1 MYDDE
6 YKNPGQ
12 WEVVGGKTSSK
23 PKGKTA
29 TNKMNGAGTKSGAAP
44 KPIIKVDELVT
55 PLDTKYALLDPQ
67 LRAKAKQD
75 ALGVPDKPASKS
87 KPKPASTTVNKDVV
101 KKKPSKEVVKEKVP
115 KSLPEALKQINTAE
129 LSSAMTTVKA
139 RFSSSRLLWLKELA
153 SYLNNH
159 TSTEIDPVFSGKS
172 RDYPSNILSSE
183 LKTLITSTIQFCDD
197 EALSAFFDQSLIT
210 MPSEMNR
217 GVSVSGTKIV
227 LQLLSFHRPTV
238 VLAHLARANEI
249 LAANE
254 SNKAVT
260 LSILW
265 VLSQSSFKDSRVGIQ
280 VWMETMLPLISMK
293 NYCAYVAQNAE
304 YLASKTSSMKSLA
317 NSLTVADYFKLVE
330 QVQQGTVPTTARKE
344 VANLVQSLSQ
354 PMISAHGS
362 KMFMQYLRKLV
373 SDPSGRA
380 DMSKKMVSCLRADAH
395 SYESWRKE
403 YRSNLLSSSCFLQ
416 WVTDNEQ
423 TFARESQDF
432 QATLCHFQTINST
445 YSPTSKPQQG
455 LNGCIQLCEYLMG
468 SKKNKKKPTRSGSKL
483 KYLNYV
489 MLIALAY
496 LVYYDTRVY
505 GDGQFINSRLGKAA
519 ERSGITAKALEL
531 HQIAQPYLAEAEDR
545 FVLLRDVV
553 YRKAGEIH
561 QRAEPYLAQ
570 VGDGM
575 VQLKNVVYR
584 KGEELYPGIWDAA
597 DEKYQALVLVT
608 KEKAALGYAMAVEY
622 TELGMEAGAKYWG
635 KFQDWSAVYRQ
646 QLAEQTEKVIELTGG
661 YVQCARKTIAEF
673 MEKEQVQHALKYS
686 YDMYHKALHA
696 VGLCS
701 H

>member
-1 MYDDE
+1 MAV
-6 YKNPGQ
+6 K
-12 WEVVGGKTSSK
+12 
-23 PKGKTA
+23 
-29 TNKMNGAGTKSGAAP
+29 
-44 KPIIKVDELVT
+44 
-55 PLDTKYALLDPQ
+55 LLDNP
-67 LRAKAKQD
+67 
-75 ALGVPDKPASKS
+75 
-87 KPKPASTTVNKDVV
+87 
-101 KKKPSKEVVKEKVP
+101 
-115 KSLPEALKQINTAE
+115 
-129 LSSAMTTVKA
+129 
-139 RFSSSRLLWLKELA
+139 LA
-153 SYLNNH
+153 FFLQAN
-159 TSTEIDPVFSGKS
+159 E
-172 RDYPSNILSSE
+172 
-183 LKTLITSTIQFCDD
+183 TLI
-197 EALSAFFDQSLIT
+197 
-210 MPSEMNR
+210 
-217 GVSVSGTKIV
+217 SVHGDK
-227 LQLLSFHRPTV
+227 L
-238 VLAHLARANEI
+238 E
-249 LAANE
+249 
-254 SNKAVT
+254 
-260 LSILW
+260 
-265 VLSQSSFKDSRVGIQ
+265 

-505 GDGQFINSRLGKAA
+505 GDGQFVNSRLGKAA

-531 HQIAQPYLAEAEDR
+531 HQIAQPYLAEAEDH

-686 YDMYHKALHA
+686 YDIKEIILSANNVRHLTDYESGIHMT
-696 VGLCS
+696 
-701 H
+701 